1 MQSTMLKLQEILQ
14 AAAVAVADPPGAKHL
29 HIAGHQARVARL
41 ACAIGREMAVSPPL
55 LKGLRV
61 MGFLHDIG
69 KIAIPKNILCKTS
82 QLSPDEFNVMKSHP
96 LIGYG
101 LIREMQ
107 FPRPIALA
115 ILQHH
120 ERLDGSGY
128 PLGLAGRDILL
139 EAKILSVA
147 DVTDAMV
154 SNRPYRPAIDLE
166 QSLKEIWRN
175 VGTLFDPDVVT
186 ACLSLFRD
194 KGFAHQVTAYPYLR
208 GDGNRRPG
216 PEPPA
221 APSLFSF
228 PRRPLFISPGTGPR

>member
-1 MQSTMLKLQEILQ
+1 MRRLKETVNATVSALANPLG
-14 AAAVAVADPPGAKHL
+14 PKNH
-29 HIAGHQARVARL
+29 HIAGHQERVAQL
-41 ACAIGREMAVSPPL
+41 ACAIGQEMAVSPTL

-82 QLSPDEFNVMKSHP
+82 RLSEYEFNIIKDHP
-96 LIGYG
+96 VIGYG
-101 LIREMQ
+101 ILMEME
-107 FPRPIALA
+107 FPRPIARA

-128 PLGLAGRDILL
+128 PLGLLGQDILL

-166 QSLKEIWRN
+166 NSLKEIWRN
-175 VGTLFDPDVVT
+175 VGILYDPDVVN
-186 ACLSLFRD
+186 ACLSLFME
-194 KGFAHQVTAYPYLR
+194 KGFAYQ
-208 GDGNRRPG
+208 
-216 PEPPA
+216 
-221 APSLFSF
+221 
-228 PRRPLFISPGTGPR
+228 

>member
-1 MQSTMLKLQEILQ
+1 MH
-14 AAAVAVADPPGAKHL
+14 AAINDLANPPGPGHH
-29 HIAGHQARVARL
+29 HIAGHQERVARL
-41 ACAIGREMAVSPPL
+41 ACAIGQEMAVSPPL

-69 KIAIPKNILCKTS
+69 KIAIPKTILCKTG
-82 QLSPDEFNVMKSHP
+82 QLSSDEFNVIKSHP

-101 LIREMQ
+101 LVRQMQ
-107 FPRPIALA
+107 FPRAIARA

-139 EAKILSVA
+139 ESKILSVA

-154 SNRPYRPAIDLE
+154 SNRPYRRGLDLE
-166 QSLKEIWRN
+166 KILTELWRN
-175 VGTLFDPDVVT
+175 VGTLFDLDVVT

-194 KGFAHQVTAYPYLR
+194 KGFARQLTA
-208 GDGNRRPG
+208 
-216 PEPPA
+216 
-221 APSLFSF
+221 
-228 PRRPLFISPGTGPR
+228 

>member
-1 MQSTMLKLQEILQ
+1 MRRLKASVNATITALASTR
-14 AAAVAVADPPGAKHL
+14 GAKNH

-41 ACAIGREMAVSPPL
+41 ACAIGQEMAVSPTL

-69 KIAIPKNILCKTS
+69 KIAIPSNILCKTGR
-82 QLSPDEFNVMKSHP
+82 LSEAEFTIIKGHP

-101 LIREMQ
+101 ILMEME
-107 FPRPIALA
+107 FPRPIARG

-128 PLGLAGRDILL
+128 PAGLFGQDILL

-166 QSLKEIWRN
+166 KSLKEIWRN
-175 VGTLFDPDVVT
+175 AGTLYDHDVVN
-186 ACLSLFRD
+186 ACLSLFRE
-194 KGFAHQVTAYPYLR
+194 KGFAHQYTA
-208 GDGNRRPG
+208 
-216 PEPPA
+216 
-221 APSLFSF
+221 
-228 PRRPLFISPGTGPR
+228 